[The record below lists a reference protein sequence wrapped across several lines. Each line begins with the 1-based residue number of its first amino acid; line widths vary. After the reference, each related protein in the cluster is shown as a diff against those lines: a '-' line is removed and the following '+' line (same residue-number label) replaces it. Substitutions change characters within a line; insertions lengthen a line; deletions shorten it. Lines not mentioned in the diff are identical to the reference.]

1 MLPRPMPKVAMHV
14 PDQTLVSLG
23 VVPTNIWYKGMSSSV
38 YKSCTKLCAQKIDQH
53 VVVLADG
60 EPEYD
65 REARNKLAAAGLT
78 SDEEEEGHG
87 GASGYDTDSQQAEA
101 GGDAER
107 PASKGHKSRKRKE
120 KPSRSRS
127 KSRER
132 GAKGTPRLK
141 KRAREPGQC
150 LLVAV
155 TLSDADEFCL

>member
-1 MLPRPMPKVAMHV
+1 M
-14 PDQTLVSLG
+14 
-23 VVPTNIWYKGMSSSV
+23 YK
-38 YKSCTKLCAQKIDQH
+38 TAQKNEHHI
-53 VVVLADG
+53 VMLADG

-87 GASGYDTDSQQAEA
+87 GASGNDTDSQQAEA
-101 GGDAER
+101 GGDAQDVER
-107 PASKGHKSRKRKE
+107 PASKGHKSRKRKD

-141 KRAREPGQC
+141 KRARQPGQC
-150 LLVAV
+150 LLVA
-155 TLSDADEFCL
+155 FRCK

>member
-1 MLPRPMPKVAMHV
+1 M
-14 PDQTLVSLG
+14 
-23 VVPTNIWYKGMSSSV
+23 
-38 YKSCTKLCAQKIDQH
+38 
-53 VVVLADG
+53 LADG
-60 EPEYD
+60 ELEYD

-101 GGDAER
+101 SGDAQDVER
-107 PASKGHKSRKRKE
+107 PASKGDKPRKRKD

-141 KRAREPGQC
+141 KRAREPGQR
-150 LLVAV
+150 LLVA
-155 TLSDADEFCL
+155 F